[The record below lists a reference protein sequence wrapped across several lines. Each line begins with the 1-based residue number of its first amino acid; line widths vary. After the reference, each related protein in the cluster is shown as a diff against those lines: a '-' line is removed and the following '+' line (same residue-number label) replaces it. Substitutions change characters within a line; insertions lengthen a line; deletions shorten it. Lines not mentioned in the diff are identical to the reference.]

1 MQPALSLHHRGLPQ
15 LGVGVEGGGG
25 AGPGPRARAGSHC
38 GCRGLLISAP
48 TRGAGTGTQVQLA
61 RRTVGVG
68 GAERGGLR
76 GRGYWLRRPHPGGP
90 ASAHPSPGG
99 VTTGPS
105 VSGEAE
111 AVRPGFMM
119 H

>member
-48 TRGAGTGTQVQLA
+48 TRGARTGTQVQLA

-68 GAERGGLR
+68 GAERGGAAREGLLAAETPPR
-76 GRGYWLRRPHPGGP
+76 GPCFCSPQSRRGDDGP
-90 ASAHPSPGG
+90 F
-99 VTTGPS
+99 
-105 VSGEAE
+105 
-111 AVRPGFMM
+111 R
-119 H
+119 